1 MPATRDVYHVTTS
14 VRQRE
19 TKTLPVQ
26 NQSTS
31 VTYNLRPVIDGTE
44 HFNGPET
51 LVVPPSSTRTY
62 ELTYQPLSMTTDGKK
77 HTVCCCKVLTLLLY
91 ELTYEPLTMT
101 TDGKKNTVCCCK
113 VLTLLLYELTYQPLS
128 MTTDGK
134 KHTVCCC
141 KVLTLLLFFLVICRV
156 ICPLTVK
163 HAHDLMILLW
173 VFSPRC
179 RKVIK
184 CHMAKVNRR
193 PVAVWFST
201 FHYFLHLHIF
211 CSFCSFWS

>member
-1 MPATRDVYHVTTS
+1 MQVVRCHVEGLSRPLRLTVTGSCVAMPATRDVYHVTTS

-62 ELTYQPLSMTTDGKK
+62 ELTYQPLT
-77 HTVCCCKVLTLLLY
+77 
-91 ELTYEPLTMT
+91 
-101 TDGKKNTVCCCK
+101 
-113 VLTLLLYELTYQPLS
+113 

-141 KVLTLLLFFLVICRV
+141 KVLTLLLFFLVMCRV

-163 HAHDLMILLW
+163 HAHDLMILL
-173 VFSPRC
+173 
-179 RKVIK
+179 
-184 CHMAKVNRR
+184 
-193 PVAVWFST
+193 
-201 FHYFLHLHIF
+201 
-211 CSFCSFWS
+211 